1 MKTLTF
7 ILLLSWAAVAAQ
19 PTLPDIGIEEQLGAY
34 IPTELYFVDDKGD
47 SIALKDRLQRP
58 VVLSLVYYRCPG
70 ICSNILTGLADVVDR
85 VDLVSGIDYDIW
97 TISFNH
103 AENWELGAKKKVNYM
118 NLLEKN
124 IDPDSWKYMVGDSVS
139 IAKLTQA
146 LGYKFARVDQ
156 EFAHAGALIV
166 LAPDGKVIRYL
177 YGTDYMKFDLK
188 MAISEA
194 YAGRPGPTITKVLAY
209 CFSYDPDGRTYVFN
223 ITKVAGTIILILLGL
238 FIFFFLVRKKKA
250 NSGEL

>member
-1 MKTLTF
+1 LKTLTF

-118 NLLEKN
+118 NLLEK
-124 IDPDSWKYMVGDSVS
+124 KYRSGFME
-139 IAKLTQA
+139 I
-146 LGYKFARVDQ
+146 
-156 EFAHAGALIV
+156 
-166 LAPDGKVIRYL
+166 
-177 YGTDYMKFDLK
+177 YGW
-188 MAISEA
+188 
-194 YAGRPGPTITKVLAY
+194 
-209 CFSYDPDGRTYVFN
+209 
-223 ITKVAGTIILILLGL
+223 
-238 FIFFFLVRKKKA
+238 
-250 NSGEL
+250 